1 MAATVYVLCLIAS
14 TVCAVLLIR
23 SALTRGSSLLIWSAA
38 CFSLLALNN
47 LLVVIDLLLLP
58 TQVDLS
64 LFRQLSN
71 LAAVS
76 TLLYGFIREV
86 A

>member
-1 MAATVYVLCLIAS
+1 MAATVYVLCLAAS
-14 TVCAVLLIR
+14 ALCAALLIR
-23 SALTRGSSLLIWSAA
+23 GALTRGSSLLIWSAA
-38 CFSLLALNN
+38 CFSFLALNN
-47 LLVVIDLLLLP
+47 LLVVIDLIVLP

-64 LFRQLSN
+64 LLRQLSN

>member
-1 MAATVYVLCLIAS
+1 LAATVYVLCLIAS
-14 TVCAVLLIR
+14 TLCAGLLIR
-23 SALTRGSSLLIWSAA
+23 GALNRGSSLLMWSAA
-38 CFSLLALNN
+38 CFCFLALNN
-47 LLVVIDLLLLP
+47 LLVVVDLLLLP

-64 LFRQLSN
+64 LYRQLSN